1 MNDAL
6 KLAAELRKRKGKL
19 VPVSLAAS
27 LLEQQHAA
35 LESLRS
41 KNAELERLCDET
53 YVAQGADAYNHACSE
68 MARWQKERLNAGKD
82 AGCEGSL
89 CDGMAWLYGQIEQ
102 LEAEVESLR
111 AGRAVPGWQLVPVE
125 PTREM
130 MDAMPGLPA
139 IGAAGDM
146 DLKNLGWSLK
156 EIKNRHR
163 WMGAIAATPT
173 PPAQAAAD
181 ARDAE
186 RWRMAVLI
194 KSETLTPPDHRK
206 NQQALNAYIKALGGG
221 IDFQGAIDA
230 ALATHQQRQGG
241 AAIAAS
247 GRQE

>member
-68 MARWQKERLNAGKD
+68 MERWQKERLNAGKD

-156 EIKNRHR
+156 EIQNRHR

-181 ARDAE
+181 ARDAILFE
-186 RWRMAVLI
+186 SSRWGGADCRLAVWESLRILGSRMGVTVT
-194 KSETLTPPDHRK
+194 KED
-206 NQQALNAYIKALGGG
+206 QY
-221 IDFQGAIDA
+221 A
-230 ALATHQQRQGG
+230 ALATHQQGG
-241 AAIAAS
+241 K
-247 GRQE
+247 